1 VRHLEAGQYSLVKF
15 VPDRVRFEPINIG
28 VVLEHDRGVVTRMA
42 DDVDPRVRYAD
53 PYADLQSLR
62 EFLGTFNATVYLGRG
77 RDASVLSWLRD
88 ADLPNIYFSA
98 PLDVDLTTDTPEN
111 VAAILFGRLVQ
122 RSFAKP
128 PDMAPVPSRTAAL
141 RALREAFKA
150 EGVLDSRVES
160 SVLVAGVSGVEWNID
175 FRYATDR
182 VNLVQ
187 TVSTNLREDIRR
199 KEHAFEAFAA
209 LVDTAQ
215 SGGVEGV
222 LAADGRPEENPLSA
236 QLALLS
242 AGHGFRLIAGRRSF
256 IDLARDVR
264 RGASPTAAKTTA
276 PAEGELPLSSR

>member
-1 VRHLEAGQYSLVKF
+1 MKHRPVGQYSLVKF

-28 VVLEHDRGVVTRMA
+28 VVLEHERGVVTRMA
-42 DDVDPRVRYAD
+42 EDVDPRVRYAD

-62 EFLGTFNATVYLGRG
+62 EFLASFNATVYLGRAP
-77 RDASVLSWLRD
+77 DVSVLNWLRD
-88 ADLPNIYFSA
+88 AELPNIYFSA
-98 PLDVDLTTDTPEN
+98 PLGVDLTADTPEG
-111 VAAILFGRLVQ
+111 VAGILFGRLVQ

-128 PDMAPVPSRTAAL
+128 PEMAPAPSRTAAL

-150 EGVLDSRVES
+150 EGVLDTRVEAG
-160 SVLVAGVSGVEWNID
+160 VLVQGISGVDWNID

-182 VNLVQ
+182 VNLIQ

-209 LVDTAQ
+209 LVDTAR

-264 RGASPTAAKTTA
+264 RTASPTAAPMPEA
-276 PAEGELPLSSR
+276 IEGELPISRT